1 VPVALLRVC
10 DSHVIEYRSQSNE
23 YLHTVALR
31 LRDCSPNPPAVIDDL
46 SMNFID
52 DKIER
57 AEIAVVEV
65 FAQFQLFFFFF
76 LTPTNSQTS
85 SRDYC
90 MPISSASAIWLGRVH
105 NHAQRRHIFN
115 LPKLSP
121 FTPSLPGLE
130 PQTYHER
137 KTLPS
142 V

>member
-1 VPVALLRVC
+1 
-10 DSHVIEYRSQSNE
+10 
-23 YLHTVALR
+23 
-31 LRDCSPNPPAVIDDL
+31 
-46 SMNFID
+46 MNFID

-65 FAQFQLFFFFF
+65 FAQFELLFFVLFF
-76 LTPTNSQTS
+76 LTPTNSQTT
-85 SRDYC
+85 SRDHC
-90 MPISSASAIWLGRVH
+90 MPISTASAIWLGRVH

-115 LPKLSP
+115 LPNLSD

-137 KTLPS
+137 KILPS